1 MDEIKTDNVLD
12 QEHIEI
18 IEKYDK
24 EQKPESLTAK
34 F

>member
-24 EQKPESLTAK
+24 EQNQKV
-34 F
+34 